1 MQSIKVT
8 ILGKQIPIKVE
19 DSEVESMKKIAAY
32 VDDKFKTYKN
42 DLSSQPD
49 SIIMILASLSI
60 AEELFETRKKLQD
73 IVDDESSLMDEVN
86 AEVEKLIKEISAK

>member
-32 VDDKFKTYKN
+32 VDDKFRTYKH
-42 DLSSQPD
+42 DLNSQPD

-73 IVDDESSLMDEVN
+73 IENNESSLMDEVN
-86 AEVEKLIKEISAK
+86 TEVEKLIKEIAAK